1 MTLVRLSARTPCARG
16 TPPSWRGGT
25 IAPVNS
31 AHLEEV
37 EKTLLLISH
46 ARERAERSARAIRRD
61 DAGSRLAVALEEAD
75 RRLLALHG
83 ELMRSSYFGDTQ
95 DQLKL
100 AG

>member
-1 MTLVRLSARTPCARG
+1 MNAT
-16 TPPSWRGGT
+16 
-25 IAPVNS
+25 
-31 AHLEEV
+31 HLEEV

-75 RRLLALHG
+75 RRLLAIHS
-83 ELMRSSYFGDTQ
+83 ELMRSSYFGDAH